1 MYQREVGA
9 NILLFCLMSLGPPT
23 PQDRL
28 LRNTNEPLAPAC
40 VARTQSQAVDEDGP
54 LLPPP
59 AAFAAAAATEDVVT
73 APAAAAAGMD
83 SEVAAPSHAAEVV
96 RPTRPQHTL
105 SAVMQQ

>member
-9 NILLFCLMSLGPPT
+9 NILLCCLMSLGPPT

-28 LRNTNEPLAPAC
+28 LRNTNEPHAPAC
-40 VARTQSQAVDEDGP
+40 VAHAQSQAVDEDGP
-54 LLPPP
+54 PP
-59 AAFAAAAATEDVVT
+59 AAFAAAATEDIVT
-73 APAAAAAGMD
+73 APAASAAGMD

>member
-1 MYQREVGA
+1 MYQREAGA
-9 NILLFCLMSLGPPT
+9 NILLCCLMSLGLP

-28 LRNTNEPLAPAC
+28 LRNTNEPHAPAC
-40 VARTQSQAVDEDGP
+40 VAHTQSQAVDEDGP

-96 RPTRPQHTL
+96 LPTRPQHTL
-105 SAVMQQ
+105 CRDTT